1 MDANSFKT
9 WIHRLEELTFR
20 QREDLR
26 RRLSEPQMSSGG
38 LSPGL
43 GIVPPTCCPHCQGQT
58 YRSWGQSHG
67 LPRYR
72 CPRCSRTFNALSG
85 TALARLRHRDLWSM
99 HAIALI
105 EGWSLRDEAKRLN
118 INKNTAFLWR
128 HRFIQQP
135 AVHQAEHESGIV
147 EADETFFLESF
158 KGQRQLSRPAR
169 VRGGVASKRGISAE
183 QIPVLVVRDRS
194 GHTADFVLA
203 RLDSQHVTAAL
214 RPLIDSDAILCSD
227 SAGVYSAFARE
238 TGIIHHAI
246 NVRQGQRVID
256 KVFHI
261 QNVNAYDSRLK
272 NWIRRFHGVA
282 TKYLPHYLGW
292 RRLLERYRDAIS
304 PDLCIKEALGRPL
317 LQQVIGT

>member
-1 MDANSFKT
+1 MNANSFKT
-9 WIHRLEELTFR
+9 WIHRLEELTCR

-85 TALARLRHRDLWSM
+85 TALARLRHRELWSM

-128 HRFIQQP
+128 HRFIQRIRIDCARNEP
-135 AVHQAEHESGIV
+135 RSYPVVGQA
-147 EADETFFLESF
+147 
-158 KGQRQLSRPAR
+158 RPQY
-169 VRGGVASKRGISAE
+169 I
-183 QIPVLVVRDRS
+183 
-194 GHTADFVLA
+194 
-203 RLDSQHVTAAL
+203 
-214 RPLIDSDAILCSD
+214 
-227 SAGVYSAFARE
+227 
-238 TGIIHHAI
+238 
-246 NVRQGQRVID
+246 
-256 KVFHI
+256 
-261 QNVNAYDSRLK
+261 
-272 NWIRRFHGVA
+272 
-282 TKYLPHYLGW
+282 
-292 RRLLERYRDAIS
+292 
-304 PDLCIKEALGRPL
+304 
-317 LQQVIGT
+317 